1 MSVAAK
7 SSWFKLKAVI
17 IAWRKV
23 GMKRGPLTKY
33 LGAPGRKP
41 LCGVCLQGSEIH
53 IQKVSNKTIRRVTD
67 SLNFSLNL
75 VFLGGKT
82 EREAAQ
88 RRQRET

>member
-23 GMKRGPLTKY
+23 GMKRGLLTEY